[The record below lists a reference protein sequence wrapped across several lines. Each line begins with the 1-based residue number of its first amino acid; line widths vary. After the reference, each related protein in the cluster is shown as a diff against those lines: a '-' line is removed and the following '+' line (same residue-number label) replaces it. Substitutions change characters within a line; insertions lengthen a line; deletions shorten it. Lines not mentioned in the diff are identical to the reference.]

1 MPSVTS
7 QPSRESQ
14 PLARQGSATPPQTPI
29 DAAGAQAL
37 DIRAILRG
45 ESLPRGLPG
54 TVADF
59 TGSSGNPKPK
69 PQFTTGPLPPVP
81 QQSGPLGAVP
91 FSAGLLRVID
101 PRIYRSRTGTL
112 GGGPSA
118 GAGNSALGPAAFQ
131 GSAARIEADRTMSD
145 FDATRLVEDFDLPD
159 TGFETHV
166 FSTTE
171 LIDGE
176 ALLDLDLSGP
186 ESTVPLDTI
195 GGDTT
200 ERLAGS
206 IFDERSALSPTAHGV
221 RSYEVPRFSADA
233 TYEPVTVGSQEPATA
248 DRPAPDS
255 ATLDADAITAI
266 GGDSETIVFSDEAA
280 PSDDVASGPVQL
292 HGTTQ
297 EPSQSRPPSV
307 HISPIQQTR
316 ADDIMRDLAAAADV
330 VFVRLI
336 APQGVAMASQ
346 GAENGDPALDGYIAN
361 ALQLAVRDT
370 DGQGLGESHYL
381 SIESAKAAL
390 LVAPVHEGV
399 VLAVYMSNPAR
410 LGLLRRQVRK
420 PVLSLRAL
428 LLESSVS

>member
-1 MPSVTS
+1 MPTVTS
-7 QPSRESQ
+7 QPSRDSQ
-14 PLARQGSATPPQTPI
+14 PHARQGSATPPQAPI

-59 TGSSGNPKPK
+59 TGSSGSPKPK

-101 PRIYRSRTGTL
+101 PRVYRSRTGSL
-112 GGGPSA
+112 EGVQSA
-118 GAGNSALGPAAFQ
+118 GSALGPAAFQ
-131 GSAARIEADRTMSD
+131 GSAARIESDRSMSD
-145 FDATRLVEDFDLPD
+145 FDATRLVGDFDLPD

-171 LIDGE
+171 LVDGE
-176 ALLDLDLSGP
+176 ALLDLDLPGP
-186 ESTVPLDTI
+186 ESTVPLDAI

-200 ERLAGS
+200 ERLDDS
-206 IFDERSALSPTAHGV
+206 IFDEQSALSSTAHGV
-221 RSYEVPRFSADA
+221 RSYEVPGFSADA
-233 TYEPVTVGSQEPATA
+233 TYESVTVGSQEPATA
-248 DRPAPDS
+248 DVPAPDS
-255 ATLDADAITAI
+255 VTPDVDAIAAI
-266 GGDSETIVFSDEAA
+266 AGNSETIVFSDEST
-280 PSDDVASGPVQL
+280 PSDDVVSGLAQL
-292 HGTTQ
+292 PGTTQ
-297 EPSQSRPPSV
+297 EPGQARPPSV

-361 ALQLAVRDT
+361 ALQLALRDA
-370 DGQGLGESHYL
+370 DGQGLGEPHYL
-381 SIESAKAAL
+381 SIESARAAL